1 MRRELQAARRLGP
14 LTEGYQWIAL
24 TTIGLGILA
33 SLSEGIGIS
42 LLIPLLQSLD
52 LETFQPA
59 HSSAWIGFLERP
71 LLRFSAD
78 HRLLIVSVAIT
89 VAILLKNVLAY
100 ANKALFSWF
109 TQRVGHQLRSKIFSQ
124 LLNIHY
130 TYLETKDSGALL
142 NTLATES
149 WQVSTALEMLV
160 NIVVSICTL
169 VVFALILFLLS
180 WRLTLIVG
188 LVTLLISA
196 IGRRLTRRAKVL
208 GQQGVQANS
217 ELAVLM
223 CEGLM
228 GMRTIRAFSREDYEQ
243 SRFDRSSNSVK
254 TIFWRIELL
263 YGMVDPLHE
272 SLSTFLVMAILVFS
286 LLRDPTTLSA
296 VLAFMF
302 MLYRLQPQIKLIDL
316 YRLKLV
322 ATEGAI
328 NAVMDFIDTQDKPY
342 SVIGYRPFSGLHQSV
357 IFKNVSFYYRKS
369 DLPAL
374 QNLSLEIPSGKTTAL
389 VGPSGAGKS
398 TLINLICRFYT
409 ATAGEIWVD
418 GNRLNSIDLRAWR
431 EHIAIVNQDIH
442 IFGTTI
448 RKNIAYG
455 RLEASDEDIITAAKQ
470 ANAHEFI
477 ANLPLGYDTPVGD
490 RGFRLSGGQR
500 QRLALARAIVR
511 DPDILILDEATNAL
525 DTLSEHLI
533 QEALERF
540 SCDRTVIVIAHRL
553 STVEQADK
561 IVVLDKGEIVEQGTL
576 SQLLSHKGLFSKL
589 YQLQYRHALPHS

>member
-1 MRRELQAARRLGP
+1 MTQRLWP
-14 LTEGYQWIAL
+14 LTEGYRWIAL

-42 LLIPLLQSLD
+42 LLIPLLQSLN
-52 LETFQPA
+52 LESFQPA
-59 HSSAWIGFLERP
+59 HDSAWVGFLERP
-71 LLRFSAD
+71 LLGFSAD
-78 HRLLIVSVAIT
+78 HRLLIISVAIT

-109 TQRVGHQLRSKIFSQ
+109 SQRVGHQLRSKIFSQ
-124 LLNIHY
+124 FLNVHY

-142 NTLATES
+142 NILATES

-160 NIVVSICTL
+160 NIVVSLCTL

-180 WRLTLIVG
+180 WRLTIVVG

-217 ELAVLM
+217 ELAILM

-243 SRFDRSSNSVK
+243 RRFNRSSNSVK
-254 TIFWRIELL
+254 RVFWRIELL
-263 YGMVDPLHE
+263 YSMVDPLHE
-272 SLSTFLVMAILVFS
+272 GLSTFLVVGILVFS

-296 VLAFMF
+296 ILTFMF

-328 NAVMDFIDTQDKPY
+328 DAVMGFINTQDKPY
-342 SVIGYRPFSGLHQSV
+342 PVIGYKPFSGLHQSI
-357 IFKNVSFYYRKS
+357 IFKDVSFHYSKS

-374 QNLSLEIPSGKTTAL
+374 RNLSLEILSGGTTAL

-398 TLINLICRFYT
+398 TLINLICRFYDT
-409 ATAGEIWVD
+409 TAGEICVD
-418 GNRLNSIDLRAWR
+418 GHPLNSLNLRDWR

-455 RLEASDEDIITAAKQ
+455 RLEASDEDIVMAAKQ

-477 ANLPLGYDTPVGD
+477 ADLPLGYDTPVGD

-533 QEALERF
+533 QAALEKF
-540 SCDRTVIVIAHRL
+540 SRDRTVIVIAHRL
-553 STVEQADK
+553 STIEQADK

-576 SQLLSHKGLFSKL
+576 SQLLSHKGLFNTL